1 MEKKKAEPKKE
12 VERKEAEKEAPKDNP
27 WKKVTADSTKNS
39 ESQNWPSLSESKSDA
54 NNSGGEAAA
63 AETKKE
69 AKKVDKRES
78 EENPKKK
85 RGQKLDIEIGKPKSA
100 AKAPRQ
106 RSTGQNGNGRKA
118 ESSKEEKEE
127 EKKPEKAPQPVKTQ
141 KTSKRKPRGKSSQ
154 QPPSYPVDVTQQPW
168 YPPYQQPVDPA
179 QIPIEPNHI
188 ILDDEAL
195 KKALV
200 LQIEYYFS
208 DANLQ
213 KGRPHWV
220 AIFKVL
226 WKLFPKALAWN
237 LFQTCGCAKNS
248 IRKRAVY
255 HFKQFH
261 RSKE

>member
-12 VERKEAEKEAPKDNP
+12 VEAEKEAPKDNP

-39 ESQNWPSLSESKSDA
+39 ETQNWPSLSESKSDA
-54 NNSGGEAAA
+54 NNSGGEV
-63 AETKKE
+63 ETK
-69 AKKVDKRES
+69 AKKVRES

-100 AKAPRQ
+100 VKAPRQ
-106 RSTGQNGNGRKA
+106 RSNGQNGSGRKA

-127 EKKPEKAPQPVKTQ
+127 EKKPEKAPQPAKTA
-141 KTSKRKPRGKSSQ
+141 KPSKRKPRGKPSQ

-213 KGRPHWV
+213 KGRP
-220 AIFKVL
+220 INPRPNFNP
-226 WKLFPKALAWN
+226 F
-237 LFQTCGCAKNS
+237 
-248 IRKRAVY
+248 
-255 HFKQFH
+255 
-261 RSKE
+261 